1 MKNASTGAVLSN
13 PIVLAAFGILALIAA
28 GSVTYYLIE
37 TRAPEQA
44 SLPAPVAAGA
54 LTGTGV
60 VEPAQN
66 PDLAFEVGG
75 RVTKVA
81 VSVGDAV
88 TAGKVLATLDSST
101 LAAQRAQAVA
111 AQKAEEAKLLQMQGG
126 PRQVDI
132 SAKQTA
138 VSQAQLSLQNAYGTV
153 ADVLN
158 DAYGKTYGAVH
169 TGTDALFS
177 NPDSANPTLIFTAS
191 NSQATSETVAAR
203 TSTNQD
209 LANWKLELS
218 VLSSNTASLESAL
231 TKGLSHLSQERDY
244 ANSVTE
250 ALASAISTT
259 VFTQSSINASIA
271 AAGAM
276 RDVIAARITALQT
289 LSQQIAADKLAVQ
302 SAQNALDQ
310 TLAGSTKEE
319 IAAQA
324 ASVDAARANVAS
336 LDAQIAKTVISAPFG
351 GTVSSVRIKKGDNA
365 TPDTPAISL
374 TPSGA
379 LQVSA
384 YFSET
389 DAAQIATSTR
399 ADVTL
404 DAYGSDRVFPATVS
418 EVDRSPTQQN
428 GVPAYKVTLQFD
440 ESDPA
445 ISPGMTAN
453 VTIKK

>member
-1 MKNASTGAVLSN
+1 
-13 PIVLAAFGILALIAA
+13 
-28 GSVTYYLIE
+28 
-37 TRAPEQA
+37 
-44 SLPAPVAAGA
+44 
-54 LTGTGV
+54 
-60 VEPAQN
+60 
-66 PDLAFEVGG
+66 
-75 RVTKVA
+75 
-81 VSVGDAV
+81 
-88 TAGKVLATLDSST
+88 VLATLDSST

-111 AQKAEEAKLLQMQGG
+111 AQKAEEAKLSQMQGG

-153 ADVLN
+153 ADALN

-169 TGTDALFS
+169 TDTDTLFS
-177 NPDSANPTLIFTAS
+177 NPDSANPTLIFMTS
-191 NSQATSETVAAR
+191 NSQTSSETVAAR

-218 VLSSNTASLESAL
+218 ALSSNTALLESAL
-231 TKGLSHLSQERDY
+231 SKGLSHLALERDY
-244 ANSVTE
+244 ANTVTE

-259 VFTQSSINASIA
+259 AFPQSSINASIA
-271 AAGAM
+271 AAGTM
-276 RDVIAARITALQT
+276 RDAIAARITALQT

-324 ASVDAARANVAS
+324 ASVEAARANVAS

-374 TPSGA
+374 TPSGT

-389 DAAQIATSTR
+389 DAAKIATGTR
-399 ADVTL
+399 AEVTL
-404 DAYGSDRVFPATVS
+404 DAYGSGRVFSATVS

-428 GVPAYKVTLQFD
+428 GVPAYKATLQFD
-440 ESDPA
+440 EEDPA

-453 VTIKK
+453 VTIK